1 MINKNIVILGETGWF
16 ENFIEEYTPINLNYW
31 SNETFMDALPIVA
44 QGIQITL
51 LLTVTTFILSLILG
65 FFWLILESTPFRIVN
80 LTVYWVRE
88 FIRTTPPLIQIFF
101 VYYGLPMLQFVDIS
115 FTPFMAGMIALGVH
129 FSTYISEVYRSG
141 IESVPK
147 GQTEASIA
155 LNISKFDKWTK
166 VILPQAIPPTI
177 PMLGNYLII
186 LFKEVPLA
194 ATIGVLGILQIA
206 RNYGSQ
212 HWSYLEPL
220 TIAALFFLVL
230 SYPTALLIRWLE
242 DKINN
247 NDTAAKKAKRKVEV

>member
-1 MINKNIVILGETGWF
+1 MNKNFLTIGETGWF
-16 ENFIEEYTPINLNYW
+16 ENFIEEYTPISLNYW
-31 SNETFMDALPIVA
+31 SNETFMEALPIVA

-65 FFWLILESTPFRIVN
+65 FFWLFLESTPSRVVN
-80 LTVYWVRE
+80 IIFYWIRE

-129 FSTYISEVYRSG
+129 FSTYIAEVYRSG

-147 GQTEASIA
+147 GQTEASTA
-155 LNISKFDKWTK
+155 LNISRRDKWLK

-212 HWSYLEPL
+212 NWSYLEPL
-220 TIAALFFLVL
+220 TIAALLFLL
-230 SYPTALLIRWLE
+230 MSYPTALLIRWLE
-242 DKINN
+242 DRINQN
-247 NDTAAKKAKRKVEV
+247 NPSTKKTKRRVEV

>member
-1 MINKNIVILGETGWF
+1 MNKNFLTLGETGWF
-16 ENFIEEYTPINLNYW
+16 ENFIEEYTPISLNYW
-31 SNETFMDALPIVA
+31 SNETFMEALPIVA

-51 LLTVTTFILSLILG
+51 LLTVTTFALSLVLG
-65 FFWLILESTPFRIVN
+65 FFWLFLESTPSKIVN
-80 LTVYWVRE
+80 FIFYWIRE

-101 VYYGLPMLQFVDIS
+101 IYYGLPMLQFVDIS
-115 FTPFMAGMIALGVH
+115 FTPFVAGMIALGIH
-129 FSTYISEVYRSG
+129 FSTYIAEVYRSG

-147 GQTEASIA
+147 GQIEASTA

-194 ATIGVLGILQIA
+194 ATIGVLGILEIA
-206 RNYGSQ
+206 RNFGSQ
-212 HWSYLEPL
+212 NWSYLEPL
-220 TIAALFFLVL
+220 TIAALLFLL
-230 SYPTALLIRWLE
+230 MSYPTALLIRWLE

-247 NDTAAKKAKRKVEV
+247 NDTEAKKAKRKVEI

>member
-1 MINKNIVILGETGWF
+1 MNKNFLTIGEIGWF
-16 ENFIEEYTPINLNYW
+16 ENFIEEYTPISLNYW
-31 SNETFMDALPIVA
+31 SNETFMEALPIVA

-65 FFWLILESTPFRIVN
+65 FFWLFLESTPSRVVN
-80 LTVYWVRE
+80 IIFYWIRE

-129 FSTYISEVYRSG
+129 FSTYIAEVYRSG

-147 GQTEASIA
+147 GQTEASTA
-155 LNISKFDKWTK
+155 LNISRRDKWLK

-212 HWSYLEPL
+212 NWSYLEPL
-220 TIAALFFLVL
+220 TIAALLFLL
-230 SYPTALLIRWLE
+230 MSYPTALLIRWLE
-242 DKINN
+242 DRINQN
-247 NDTAAKKAKRKVEV
+247 NPSTKKTKRRVEV